1 MTEPETDH
9 RTPEE
14 MRAEWRSS
22 IITWA
27 AFIGGLA
34 LAFAAV
40 DFFLI
45 AE

>member
-1 MTEPETDH
+1 MTELEKDN
-9 RTPEE
+9 RTP
-14 MRAEWRSS
+14 AEKKAEIRVS

-34 LAFAAV
+34 LAFAVANI
-40 DFFLI
+40 FLM